1 MRKRW
6 MMQISVLVLLAAT
19 VFSTGVTFADTGNTS
34 SGTFQERVQDRLN
47 TAVSEGKIT
56 AEEATEKLARLQERL
71 SNMKEKMQSRLNS
84 AVNEGKIT
92 EGEAA
97 ERINKFD
104 ERGPRK
110 FTFIGRDALQDRLNT
125 AVADGKITAEEAA
138 EKLAKFEERINEK
151 RAGLQDRLNTAV
163 ADGKITEEQAAE
175 KLTKFE
181 DWVVSG
187 GKFKNGGKGHKA
199 GFIGRDALQDRL
211 NTAVADGKITAEE
224 AAEKLAKF
232 EERVSERRAKLQD
245 RLNTA
250 VADGKIT
257 AEEAAEKLAKFEEI
271 VDSGGKFRGPK
282 FGHGV
287 GNGQSHNANNAVYQ
301 GV

>member
-34 SGTFQERVQDRLN
+34 SGSFQERVQDRLN
-47 TAVSEGKIT
+47 AAVADGKIT

-71 SNMKEKMQSRLNS
+71 SNMKEKMQFRLDS
-84 AVNEGKIT
+84 AVSEGKIT
-92 EGEAA
+92 EEEAA
-97 ERINKFD
+97 ERINRFD

-110 FTFIGRDALQDRLNT
+110 FTFIGRDALQDRLNAT
-125 AVADGKITAEEAA
+125 VADGKITAEEAA
-138 EKLAKFEERINEK
+138 EKLAKFEERINQK
-151 RAGLQDRLNTAV
+151 RAGLQDRLNAAV
-163 ADGKITEEQAAE
+163 AEGKITEEQAAK
-175 KLTKFE
+175 KLTNFE

-187 GKFKNGGKGHKA
+187 GKVKNDGKGHKG

-211 NTAVADGKITAEE
+211 NTAVAEGNITEEE

-232 EERVSERRAKLQD
+232 EERVSEIRVKLQD
-245 RLNTA
+245 RLNAA

-257 AEEAAEKLAKFEEI
+257 TEEAAEKLAKFEEI
-271 VDSGGKFRGPK
+271 VDSGGKFRGPR
-282 FGHGV
+282 FGHSG
-287 GNGQSHNANNAVYQ
+287 GNGQSNNVNNAVYQ

>member
-56 AEEATEKLARLQERL
+56 AEEATEKVARLQERL

-138 EKLAKFEERINEK
+138 EKLAKFEE
-151 RAGLQDRLNTAV
+151 
-163 ADGKITEEQAAE
+163 
-175 KLTKFE
+175 
-181 DWVVSG
+181 
-187 GKFKNGGKGHKA
+187 
-199 GFIGRDALQDRL
+199 
-211 NTAVADGKITAEE
+211 
-224 AAEKLAKF
+224 
-232 EERVSERRAKLQD
+232 
-245 RLNTA
+245 
-250 VADGKIT
+250 
-257 AEEAAEKLAKFEEI
+257 I

>member
-1 MRKRW
+1 
-6 MMQISVLVLLAAT
+6 
-19 VFSTGVTFADTGNTS
+19 
-34 SGTFQERVQDRLN
+34 
-47 TAVSEGKIT
+47 
-56 AEEATEKLARLQERL
+56 
-71 SNMKEKMQSRLNS
+71 MKEKMQSRLNS

-138 EKLAKFEERINEK
+138 EKLAKFEE
-151 RAGLQDRLNTAV
+151 
-163 ADGKITEEQAAE
+163 
-175 KLTKFE
+175 
-181 DWVVSG
+181 
-187 GKFKNGGKGHKA
+187 
-199 GFIGRDALQDRL
+199 
-211 NTAVADGKITAEE
+211 
-224 AAEKLAKF
+224 
-232 EERVSERRAKLQD
+232 
-245 RLNTA
+245 
-250 VADGKIT
+250 
-257 AEEAAEKLAKFEEI
+257 I

>member
-1 MRKRW
+1 

-34 SGTFQERVQDRLN
+34 SGTFQERV
-47 TAVSEGKIT
+47 
-56 AEEATEKLARLQERL
+56 
-71 SNMKEKMQSRLNS
+71 
-84 AVNEGKIT
+84 
-92 EGEAA
+92 
-97 ERINKFD
+97 
-104 ERGPRK
+104 
-110 FTFIGRDALQDRLNT
+110 
-125 AVADGKITAEEAA
+125 
-138 EKLAKFEERINEK
+138 
-151 RAGLQDRLNTAV
+151 QDRLNTAV

-232 EERVSERRAKLQD
+232 EE
-245 RLNTA
+245 
-250 VADGKIT
+250 
-257 AEEAAEKLAKFEEI
+257 I